1 MAESTRK
8 STVQALVLRRPFC
21 KFGKLNKIRSFM
33 LAFANA
39 KINLG
44 LHITEKRPDGYHNLE
59 TVFYPVKIYDVVELT
74 DAEQNS
80 CEVRGTDIP
89 GDTRD
94 NICFKAFQT
103 LQQDFALPPQ
113 KITLLKNIPIGA
125 GLGGGSSD
133 AAFLIKL
140 VNDKFGLGLSVMQM
154 EDYARVLGADCAFF
168 IQNKPS
174 YAFGRGDQFV
184 PLDIDLSNYYLVLLK
199 PPIHVSTAAAYLG
212 ITPSIPSTS
221 LKDLIHLPLENWK
234 TGLKNDFEGP
244 VFREHP
250 ETEKIKTRLYD
261 AGAVYA
267 AMSGSGSSVFGIF
280 RSAVRLT
287 DLEKDNQVFY
297 NV

>member
-1 MAESTRK
+1 
-8 STVQALVLRRPFC
+8 
-21 KFGKLNKIRSFM
+21 M

-44 LHITEKRPDGYHNLE
+44 LHVTEKRPDGYHNLE

-74 DAEQNS
+74 DADQNG
-80 CEVRGTDIP
+80 CEVKGTDIP

-94 NICFKAFQT
+94 NICFKAFET

-113 KITLLKNIPIGA
+113 KITLLKNIPVGA

-140 VNDKFGLGLSVMQM
+140 VNDKFGLGLSVSQM
-154 EDYARVLGADCAFF
+154 EDYARPLGADCAFF
-168 IQNKPS
+168 IQNKPV
-174 YAFGRGDQFV
+174 YAFGRGDQFA
-184 PLDIDLSNYYLVLLK
+184 PLDIDLSNYYLVLVK
-199 PPIHVSTAAAYLG
+199 PPVHVSTAAAYLG

-244 VFREHP
+244 VFMKYP
-250 ETEKIKTRLYD
+250 ETEQIKTRLYN
-261 AGAVYA
+261 AGAMYA

-280 RSAVRLT
+280 RSPVRLT
-287 DLEKDNQVFY
+287 GLEKDNQVFY
-297 NV
+297 GV